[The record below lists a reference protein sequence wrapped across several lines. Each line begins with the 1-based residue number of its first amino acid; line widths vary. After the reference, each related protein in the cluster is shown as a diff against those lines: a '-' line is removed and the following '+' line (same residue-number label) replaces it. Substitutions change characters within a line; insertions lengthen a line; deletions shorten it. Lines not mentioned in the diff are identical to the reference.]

1 MNVRILSR
9 EDARSKVNVKY
20 FSKKYAVVSFYS
32 ERLGGQVDYS
42 KCKAKVLHIPFE
54 DIDYDDLA
62 CADDIPLYYT
72 QAAEAAEFIHSAVKD
87 GCDIV
92 CQCEDGV
99 GVSAGCAAAILEFY
113 EGCGMAVF
121 ANEKYFANKLVY
133 QKMYDA
139 LSTVGVCPNP
149 KKNSVE
155 VAVASRTQIKKL
167 IHSGKLTSDTAVV
180 SFYDVGT
187 EPVYFGGTQTAVFT
201 LALDD
206 LSKDEIIQRYG
217 NTNSFFQ
224 KADKAAKF
232 IIDAVK
238 KSRKIICQCEMGMS
252 RSAACAA
259 AILEFFCGNGIS
271 IFVDK
276 SYSPNRVVFQ
286 KLYSALCREGVNL
299 TDLPENTNC
308 SAENKRKRLADLVG
322 TMINDLIT
330 ASEGVH
336 AIIGG
341 ILGYVI
347 VTSDKVI
354 HYYDLWNPEVKYAIL
369 REFFEKYSPDDI
381 EYLKITTWHAKFTPK
396 KEFGVDSETGVLY
409 IIDDYRNEIG
419 KIEMDNYK
427 RCIEKK
433 FEVTEKE
440 VFD

>member
-1 MNVRILSR
+1 MNVRIMSR
-9 EDARSKVNVKY
+9 QDIE
-20 FSKKYAVVSFYS
+20 KKKWYAFFGEKTAVVSFNS

-42 KCKAKVLHIPFE
+42 KCSAKVLHIPLE

-62 CADDIPLYYT
+62 CADDIAFYFT
-72 QAAEAAEFIHSAVKD
+72 QAAETAEFIHSAVKD

-99 GVSAGCAAAILEFY
+99 GVSAGCAAAVLEFY

-133 QKMYDA
+133 RKIYDA
-139 LSTVGVCPNP
+139 LSAIDECANP

-180 SFYDVGT
+180 SFYDVGI
-187 EPVYFGGTQTAVFT
+187 EPVYFGSTQAAVFT

-206 LSKDEIIQRYG
+206 LSKDEITQRYG
-217 NTNSFFQ
+217 STNNYFQ
-224 KADKAAKF
+224 KADTVARF

-238 KSRKIICQCEMGMS
+238 KDRKIICQCEMGMS

-259 AILEFFCGNGIS
+259 AILEYFCGNGIS
-271 IFVDK
+271 IFADK
-276 SYSPNRVVFQ
+276 RYSPNRVVFQ
-286 KLYSALCREGVNL
+286 KLYCALCREGINL

-308 SAENKRKRLADLVG
+308 CAENKRKRLADLVG

-341 ILGYVI
+341 IFGYVI

-369 REFFEKYSPDDI
+369 REFFDKYSADDI
-381 EYLKITTWHAKFTPK
+381 EYIKVSTWHTKFTPK
-396 KEFGVDSETGVLY
+396 KVFDVDSETGVLY
-409 IIDDYRNEIG
+409 FTERDSSYIDTIINR
-419 KIEMDNYK
+419 
-427 RCIEKK
+427 
-433 FEVTEKE
+433 FSVTEE
-440 VFD
+440 EAFD